1 MPTTASSP
9 SPRSLSREFRII
21 GAVFLG
27 LGVLAIAVPAAMTL
41 AFEILIALL
50 LLVWGAAGLGFA
62 AMLRPARGWGGMA
75 LFSALV
81 LALGLVFLAS
91 PRAGIATLTLLL
103 TAVFLIE
110 GTGSVLIGLKLRGQ
124 MPGWGWI
131 VFSGLSALALGAL
144 ILAGWPGSA
153 AWVLGLLVGLNF
165 LTTGVSLLALAS
177 GLAVAT
183 RA

>member
-1 MPTTASSP
+1 MPTTSSP
-9 SPRSLSREFRII
+9 LSPRSLSSEFRVI

-41 AFEILIALL
+41 AIEILVALL
-50 LLVWGAAGLGFA
+50 LLIWGAAGLGFA
-62 AMLRPARGWGGMA
+62 TMLRPARGWGAMA
-75 LFSALV
+75 LFSGLV
-81 LALGLVFLAS
+81 LALGVVFLAS
-91 PRAGIATLTLLL
+91 PRAGTATLTMLLV
-103 TAVFLIE
+103 AVFLIE
-110 GTGSVLIGLKLRGQ
+110 GLGSILIGLRMRGQ

-144 ILAGWPGSA
+144 ILAGWPGSV

-177 GLAVAT
+177 GLAAAT